1 MSVQDLFV
9 ILPTL
14 VVVVWALALL
24 LVDAWVPKE
33 HKSVTAGLAA
43 AGFALALGLALAQR
57 GLSPLT
63 GFQGMIVRDGFAVFL
78 EIVFLMSGLVAIAL
92 AFDYLRRLQMEH
104 GEYYPLLM
112 ISVAGMMLMAQANDL
127 LIVFLALEM
136 LSLPLYVLTGIARPR
151 LDSEEAAL
159 KYFLLGTFSSA
170 FLLYGVALIFGATA
184 NTSLAGIVDAMA
196 GVSVTVPLF
205 VAGAALLLVGF
216 AFKVAAVPFH
226 MWSPDVYQG
235 APSPVTG
242 FMSVGVK
249 AAGLAALLR
258 VFLVAFPSLAAQ
270 LSPLVAGLAVLS
282 MVVGNL
288 LAMAQTNMKRLLAYA
303 GVASAGYL
311 LMAFVPYGQ
320 GQMASEAVS
329 AMLFYL
335 VAYALTS
342 FGAWAVVV
350 ALEQSEGRGLQIE
363 DYAGLGFRYPWLA
376 VPLVV
381 FLLSYTGVPLTVGFW
396 GKFYLFRVAVQG
408 GYIGLALVGV
418 VTSLFSA
425 YYSLRVIL
433 RLYAAGLPQ
442 VQAQRWMMLVA
453 VLLAILVVGL
463 SLLPGPLLQWLGQA
477 GLYLP

>member
-24 LVDAWVPKE
+24 LVDAWIPKE
-33 HKSVTAGLAA
+33 RKSLTAWLSAAGL
-43 AGFALALGLALAQR
+43 ALALGLALAQR
-57 GLSPLT
+57 SLSPLMA
-63 GFQGMIVRDGFAVFL
+63 FQDMVVRDGFAVFL
-78 EIVFLMSGLVAIAL
+78 EIVFLSSGLVAIAL
-92 AFDYLRRLQMEH
+92 AFDYLRRLRIEH

-136 LSLPLYVLTGIARPR
+136 LSLPLYILTGIARPR
-151 LDSEEAAL
+151 LDSEESAL

-184 NTSLAGIVDAMA
+184 NTSLPGIVEAMA
-196 GVSVTVPLF
+196 GVSATVPLF
-205 VAGAALLLVGF
+205 VAGATLLLVGF

-270 LSPLVAGLAVLS
+270 LSPLVAALAVLS

-320 GQMASEAVS
+320 GKMASESVS

-342 FGAWAVVV
+342 FGAWSVVV
-350 ALEQSEGRGLQIE
+350 ALEQSEGRGLEIE

-376 VPLVV
+376 VPLVI
-381 FLLSYTGVPLTVGFW
+381 FLLSYTGVPLTLGFW
-396 GKFYLFRVAVQG
+396 GKFYLFRVAVEG

-418 VTSLFSA
+418 LTSLFSA

-433 RLYAAGLPQ
+433 RLYAVGTPQ
-442 VQAQRWMMLVA
+442 VQGQRWLTLLA

-463 SLLPGPLLQWLGQA
+463 SFLPGPLLQAMGQA
-477 GLYLP
+477 VLALP

>member
-9 ILPTL
+9 LLPTL
-14 VVVVWALALL
+14 VVVAWALVLL
-24 LVDAWVPKE
+24 LVDAWLPKNR
-33 HKSVTAGLAA
+33 KAVTAGLAA
-43 AGFALALGLALAQR
+43 AGFAIALGFTLSQR
-57 GLSPLT
+57 GLPPVSA
-63 GFQGMIVRDGFAVFL
+63 FQGMLVRDGFSVFL
-78 EIVFLMSGLVAIAL
+78 QVVFLLSGLVAIGL
-92 AFDYLRRLQMEH
+92 AFDHLRRLEIEH

-112 ISVAGMMLMAQANDL
+112 ISVAGMMLMAQADDL

-136 LSLPLYVLTGIARPR
+136 LSLPLYILTGIARPR

-184 NTSLAGIVDAMA
+184 NTSLPGIVQAA
-196 GVSVTVPLF
+196 SVTPLF
-205 VAGAALLLVGF
+205 LAGATLLLVGF
-216 AFKVAAVPFH
+216 AFKVAAAPFH

-258 VFLVAFPSLAAQ
+258 VFLAAFPPLAEQ
-270 LSPLVAGLAVLS
+270 LSPLVGALAILS

-288 LAMAQTNMKRLLAYA
+288 VALAQTNMKRLLAYS

-311 LMAFVPYGQ
+311 MMAFVPYGRQ
-320 GQMASEAVS
+320 ELAGDAVA

-350 ALEQSEGRGLQIE
+350 GMEQREGRGLEIE
-363 DYAGLGFRYPWLA
+363 DYAGLGFRHPWLA
-376 VPLVV
+376 IPLVV
-381 FLLSYTGVPLTVGFW
+381 FLLSYTGVPLTLGFW

-408 GYIGLALVGV
+408 GYWGLALAGV
-418 VTSLFSA
+418 LTSL
-425 YYSLRVIL
+425 L
-433 RLYAAGLPQ
+433 
-442 VQAQRWMMLVA
+442 
-453 VLLAILVVGL
+453 
-463 SLLPGPLLQWLGQA
+463 
-477 GLYLP
+477 